1 MRNVCKMKTVLAGLV
16 LGLICHS
23 QSIFACAACYG
34 GKTDSPLAQGMNAGI
49 FSLLAIV
56 GCVLCG
62 VAAFG
67 IYLARRSMMMSA
79 AVEAEQSLKVTQELS

>member
-1 MRNVCKMKTVLAGLV
+1 MSHIRKLKLILTGLILGLV
-16 LGLICHS
+16 CCS
-23 QSIFACAACYG
+23 QSVFACAACYG

-56 GCVLCG
+56 GCVLGG

>member
-1 MRNVCKMKTVLAGLV
+1 MSSVHKLRPFLTGLV
-16 LGLICHS
+16 LSLVCYS
-23 QSIFACAACYG
+23 QSAFACAACYG

-67 IYLARRSMMMSA
+67 IYLAKRSMAMSA
-79 AVEAEQSLKVTQELS
+79 ALEAEQSLKVTQELS